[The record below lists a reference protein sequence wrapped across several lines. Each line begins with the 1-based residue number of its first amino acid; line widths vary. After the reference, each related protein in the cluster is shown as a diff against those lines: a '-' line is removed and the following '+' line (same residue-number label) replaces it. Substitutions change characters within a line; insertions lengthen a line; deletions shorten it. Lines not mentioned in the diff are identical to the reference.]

1 MVNRIQQS
9 IFCGERQICVLNHL
23 HGKHLREAIFP
34 NWIRILSLTV
44 YYHPPNFFPIR
55 RRWFATRRMK
65 DNNSKQEESQEIQRP
80 TLLRKSIF
88 PDWNTASECSDPAKN
103 KRKAIFSSFHSP
115 LLSIKVF
122 ILFTRFGC
130 CALYSVLI
138 IVSAAEARFICCAL
152 VTKQSDRSGSHA
164 RPLISSH
171 EMVF

>member
-1 MVNRIQQS
+1 MSGKTNHLLNVVSFKRHRIQQS

-103 KRKAIFSSFHSP
+103 KRKSFFSSFH
-115 LLSIKVF
+115 F
-122 ILFTRFGC
+122 ILLC
-130 CALYSVLI
+130 WALKCLFCSHVLD
-138 IVSAAEARFICCAL
+138 VARSTL
-152 VTKQSDRSGSHA
+152 YW
-164 RPLISSH
+164 SS
-171 EMVF
+171 